1 MAIPTS
7 KAEMYEQLEEIYLEY
22 RNINQTVGNMTLE
35 TLKIDK
41 IDYTPK
47 TEEEL
52 LLEARE
58 LLQPWYN
65 EEYEKRLSNL
75 DTQYRVYYI
84 KKQDLLTKETA
95 EHEAFEQNIEERIED
110 LEKKALEHGFA
121 NTELFMDAYAKITEQ
136 SVNGQAKI
144 TSKYDDLRQELTNKM
159 AEIEVEKAGLQEKYQ
174 NYLSHKISAK
184 IVELREEDKKHN
196 IEVLKYNNGVE
207 EKLQRSINGNI
218 SANATLKLK
227 FMEITSG
234 GFSKDDLIQRGY
246 YRKVIKCVSDYY
258 TYNYGT
264 YAAAY
269 TDILNEHNL
278 MIYLEDYYVSV
289 LELLRMRA
297 QTEEEEP

>member
-22 RNINQTVGNMTLE
+22 RSINHTFGNMTLE
-35 TLKIDK
+35 PLNIER

-47 TEEEL
+47 TEEN
-52 LLEARE
+52 LLEEARV

-65 EEYEKRLSNL
+65 EEYEKKLSNL

-84 KKQDLLTKETA
+84 KKQDLLSKETA
-95 EHEAFEQNIEERIED
+95 EHEALGQNIEERTAD

-121 NTELFMDAYAKITEQ
+121 NTDLFMDAYAKITAQ
-136 SVNGQAKI
+136 SINGHAKI
-144 TSKYDDLRQELTNKM
+144 TSKYDDLRKEVTNKM
-159 AEIEVEKAGLQEKYQ
+159 TEIEEEKAGLEEKYQ

-184 IVELREEDKKHN
+184 IVELREEDKNHT

-207 EKLQRSINGNI
+207 EKLQRSINTNI
-218 SANATLKLK
+218 SSNASLKLK
-227 FMEITSG
+227 FMEITSE

-246 YRKVIKCVSDYY
+246 YKKIINCVCDFY
-258 TYNYGT
+258 TYNFGT
-264 YAAAY
+264 YGAAY

-278 MIYLEDYYVSV
+278 MIYLEDYYVDV

-297 QTEEEEP
+297 HTEEEAI

>member
-1 MAIPTS
+1 MAIPKS

-22 RNINQTVGNMTLE
+22 RNINQTIGNMTLE
-35 TLKIDK
+35 TLNIDK

-47 TEEEL
+47 TEADL
-52 LLEARE
+52 LMEARE

-75 DTQYRVYYI
+75 DTQYRIYYI
-84 KKQDLLTKETA
+84 KKQDLLTKEA
-95 EHEAFEQNIEERIED
+95 VEREAFKQNIEERKED
-110 LEKKALEHGFA
+110 LEKMALEHGFA
-121 NTELFMDAYAKITEQ
+121 NTELFTDAFAKITEQ
-136 SVNGQAKI
+136 NLNGQAKI
-144 TSKYDDLRQELTNKM
+144 TSKYDDLRQQLTNKM
-159 AEIEVEKAGLQEKYQ
+159 TEIEVEKEGLQEKFEK
-174 NYLSHKISAK
+174 YLSDKISAK
-184 IVELREEDKKHN
+184 ILELREEDKKYN

-246 YRKVIKCVSDYY
+246 YKKIIKCVSDYY

-269 TDILNEHNL
+269 QDILNEHDL

-297 QTEEEEP
+297 QTEEEEV

>member
-1 MAIPTS
+1 MAIPRS

-22 RNINQTVGNMTLE
+22 RNINQAIGNMTLE
-35 TLKIDK
+35 TLNIDK

-47 TEEEL
+47 TEEN
-52 LLEARE
+52 LLEEARVI
-58 LLQPWYN
+58 LQPWYN

-84 KKQDLLTKETA
+84 KKQDLLSKETA
-95 EHEAFEQNIEERIED
+95 EHEALGQNIEERTSD

-121 NTELFMDAYAKITEQ
+121 NTDLFMEAYAKITEQ
-136 SVNGQAKI
+136 SVNGHAKI

-159 AEIEVEKAGLQEKYQ
+159 AEIEVEKAGLQDKFQ

-218 SANATLKLK
+218 SANASLKLK
-227 FMEITSG
+227 FMEITSE

-246 YRKVIKCVSDYY
+246 YKKIIKCVSDYY

-269 TDILNEHNL
+269 MDILNEHDL
-278 MIYLEDYYVSV
+278 MIYLEDYYVTV

-297 QTEEEEP
+297 QTEEEEA